1 MVRMAISARANI
13 NTVLILGIV
22 IISLVH
28 HLGQLGAT
36 ADMLRGGSAGGVAKP
51 DAVLLLRAN
60 DVDGRF
66 ATECRDRTP
75 YPNELKQLDT
85 RREILSKYG
94 EPLLIVPF
102 VSKSLGE
109 RLRTAGWSWA
119 DSEGNLDLRSPGLVL
134 RQRVSVTRTK
144 LKRATQL
151 PGGAGSSAAIRRLI
165 RSPRNTPLATVT
177 NLAAQVGVSQP
188 RMSQILTSLSDL
200 DLTVKKGRE
209 WFLTDREA
217 LLDQFV
223 DGLDQPA
230 APTRYLYSLD
240 PVSAVAERSAL
251 LTDTVVVSADV
262 GPDLIAPWRQPSVVV
277 LYSHD
282 WIDPDRIG
290 AVEAEGRDSSNVFV
304 RQPSDNAVMAS
315 GATARLR
322 NGGPAIPLADPTQML
337 ADLIELGGS
346 DRQEAAEV
354 LRTWILERP

>member
-1 MVRMAISARANI
+1 M
-13 NTVLILGIV
+13 
-22 IISLVH
+22 
-28 HLGQLGAT
+28 
-36 ADMLRGGSAGGVAKP
+36 
-51 DAVLLLRAN
+51 
-60 DVDGRF
+60 
-66 ATECRDRTP
+66 
-75 YPNELKQLDT
+75 
-85 RREILSKYG
+85 
-94 EPLLIVPF
+94 
-102 VSKSLGE
+102 
-109 RLRTAGWSWA
+109 
-119 DSEGNLDLRSPGLVL
+119 
-134 RQRVSVTRTK
+134 SVTRTK

>member
-1 MVRMAISARANI
+1 
-13 NTVLILGIV
+13 
-22 IISLVH
+22 
-28 HLGQLGAT
+28 
-36 ADMLRGGSAGGVAKP
+36 
-51 DAVLLLRAN
+51 
-60 DVDGRF
+60 
-66 ATECRDRTP
+66 
-75 YPNELKQLDT
+75 
-85 RREILSKYG
+85 
-94 EPLLIVPF
+94 
-102 VSKSLGE
+102 
-109 RLRTAGWSWA
+109 
-119 DSEGNLDLRSPGLVL
+119 
-134 RQRVSVTRTK
+134 
-144 LKRATQL
+144 
-151 PGGAGSSAAIRRLI
+151 
-165 RSPRNTPLATVT
+165 
-177 NLAAQVGVSQP
+177 
-188 RMSQILTSLSDL
+188 MSQILTSLSDL